1 MPRAILNSRYC
12 VANRRIV
19 RAVPHYIAERQDSPV
34 PKIDILFNRRIL
46 WRFIMIK
53 KIQKIF
59 ALTDS
64 GAKGLLSASFY
75 SALMPIAFILP
86 MMIVMLFAQG
96 VLEGGLRSPGFFIGA
111 IAVVSA
117 IMYVILYAAYNS
129 LYKET
134 YKESANLRIEIADIL
149 KSLPLSYFSK
159 HDISDLSQTILSDV
173 GAIEHALSH
182 AIPEAFG
189 MALYLLIIGATM
201 LGMNV
206 KLGLCIIIPILIS
219 FFLLLLS
226 KKMQMLETGKYHK
239 KLRETSEAFQEA
251 IELQQ
256 EIKSYGQAE
265 AVKQKLI
272 KEAQDGEKMHIP
284 VELAQALPT
293 TAANSILAFMIGLT
307 LVFGVPMLLNGEVSL
322 LFLLGYIIAAAKI
335 KDAVS
340 ALYMNLAEIMY
351 IDSRINRIKELRE
364 VKIQTGEKAELN
376 TYNIEFKDVE
386 FSYNSDRKIINGLSF
401 TAKQGQVTALV
412 GPSGCGKTSV
422 LRLMSRLYDYDKG
435 QILIDG
441 KDIAKID
448 TDSLFEKISIVFQDV
463 TLFNT
468 TVMENIRI
476 GNKNA
481 SDDEVKE
488 AARLANCSEFIEALP
503 DGYNTVIGENG
514 GKLSGGERQR
524 LSIARAFLKN
534 APIIILDEISASL
547 DVENEMKIQ
556 ESLNTL
562 IKNKTVVI
570 ISHRL
575 KSVENADK
583 IIVLDNGK
591 LNSEGTHKELMEKS
605 ALYRSMIEKSGL
617 TEVYTY

>member
-1 MPRAILNSRYC
+1 
-12 VANRRIV
+12 
-19 RAVPHYIAERQDSPV
+19 
-34 PKIDILFNRRIL
+34 
-46 WRFIMIK
+46 MIK
-53 KIQKIF
+53 KIQKMF
-59 ALTDS
+59 ALTES
-64 GAKGLLSASFY
+64 GAKGLLRASFY
-75 SALMPIAFILP
+75 STLQPAAFMLP

-96 VLEGGLRSPGFFIGA
+96 ILEDNLRPLKFFITG
-111 IAVVSA
+111 IVVVAA
-117 IMYVILYAAYNS
+117 IMYVILYATYNS

-159 HDISDLSQTILSDV
+159 HDISDLSQAILSDV
-173 GAIEHALSH
+173 GTIEHALSH

-189 MALYLLIIGATM
+189 MALYLLIIGAA
-201 LGMNV
+201 LFVMNP
-206 KLGLCIIIPILIS
+206 KLTLCIILPIVGSLC
-219 FFLLLLS
+219 LLLLS
-226 KKMQMLETGKYHK
+226 KKMQILETGKYHK
-239 KLRETSEAFQEA
+239 KLRETSEAFQEV

-256 EIKSYGQAE
+256 EIKSYGRTE
-265 AVKQKLI
+265 DVKQKLI
-272 KEAQDGEKMHIP
+272 KEVQDGEKMHIP

-293 TAANSILAFMIGLT
+293 ATATSILVFMIGFT
-307 LVFGVPMLLNGEVSL
+307 LLFGVPMLLNGEVSL

-340 ALYMNLAEIMY
+340 GLYMNLAEIMY
-351 IDSRINRIKELRE
+351 IDSRIKRIKELRE
-364 VKIQTGEKAELN
+364 VKIQSGEKAELK

-386 FSYNSDRKIINGLSF
+386 FSYNADRKVINGLSF
-401 TAKQGQVTALV
+401 TAKQGEVTALV

-448 TDSLFEKISIVFQDV
+448 TDSLFDKISIVFQDV
-463 TLFNT
+463 MLFNT

-481 SDDEVKE
+481 TDDEVKE
-488 AARLANCSEFIEALP
+488 AARLANCSEFIESLP

-514 GKLSGGERQR
+514 SKLSGGERQR

-591 LNSEGTHKELMEKS
+591 LNAEGTHKQLMENS
-605 ALYRSMIEKSGL
+605 ALYRSMIEKSGM

>member
-1 MPRAILNSRYC
+1 
-12 VANRRIV
+12 
-19 RAVPHYIAERQDSPV
+19 
-34 PKIDILFNRRIL
+34 
-46 WRFIMIK
+46 MIK
-53 KIQKIF
+53 KIQKMF
-59 ALTDS
+59 ALTES
-64 GAKGLLSASFY
+64 GAKGLLRASFY
-75 SALMPIAFILP
+75 STLQPAAFMLP

-96 VLEGGLRSPGFFIGA
+96 ILEDNLRPVKFFITGIVIVA
-111 IAVVSA
+111 A
-117 IMYVILYAAYNS
+117 IMYVILYATYNS

-159 HDISDLSQTILSDV
+159 HDISDLSQAILSDV
-173 GAIEHALSH
+173 GTIEHALSH

-189 MALYLLIIGATM
+189 MALYLLIIGAA
-201 LGMNV
+201 LFVMNH
-206 KLGLCIIIPILIS
+206 KLSLCIILPIVGSLC
-219 FFLLLLS
+219 LLLLS
-226 KKMQMLETGKYHK
+226 KKMQILETGKYHK
-239 KLRETSEAFQEA
+239 KLRETSEAFQEV

-256 EIKSYGQAE
+256 EIKSYGRTE
-265 AVKQKLI
+265 DVKQKLI
-272 KEAQDGEKMHIP
+272 KEVQDGEKMHIP

-293 TAANSILAFMIGLT
+293 ATATSILVFMIGFT
-307 LVFGVPMLLNGEVSL
+307 LLFGVPMLLNGEVSL

-340 ALYMNLAEIMY
+340 GLYMNLAEIMY
-351 IDSRINRIKELRE
+351 IDSRIKRIKELRE
-364 VKIQTGEKAELN
+364 VKIQSGEKAELK

-386 FSYNSDRKIINGLSF
+386 FSYNADRKVINGLSF
-401 TAKQGQVTALV
+401 TAKQGEVTALV

-448 TDSLFEKISIVFQDV
+448 TDSLFDKISIVFQDV
-463 TLFNT
+463 MLFNT

-481 SDDEVKE
+481 TDDEVKE
-488 AARLANCSEFIEALP
+488 AARLANCSEFIESLP

-514 GKLSGGERQR
+514 SKLSGGERQR

-591 LNSEGTHKELMEKS
+591 LNAEGTHKQLMENS
-605 ALYRSMIEKSGL
+605 ALYRSMIEKSGM

>member
-1 MPRAILNSRYC
+1 
-12 VANRRIV
+12 
-19 RAVPHYIAERQDSPV
+19 
-34 PKIDILFNRRIL
+34 
-46 WRFIMIK
+46 MIK
-53 KIQKIF
+53 KIQKMF
-59 ALTDS
+59 ALTES
-64 GAKGLLSASFY
+64 GAKGLLRASFY
-75 SALMPIAFILP
+75 STLQPAAFMLP

-96 VLEGGLRSPGFFIGA
+96 ILEDNLRPLKFFITGIVIVA
-111 IAVVSA
+111 A
-117 IMYVILYAAYNS
+117 IMYVILYATYNS

-159 HDISDLSQTILSDV
+159 HDISDLSQAILSDV
-173 GAIEHALSH
+173 GTIEHALSH

-189 MALYLLIIGATM
+189 MALYLLIIGAA
-201 LGMNV
+201 LFVMNP
-206 KLGLCIIIPILIS
+206 KLSLCIILPIVGSLC
-219 FFLLLLS
+219 LLLLS
-226 KKMQMLETGKYHK
+226 KKMQILETGKYHK
-239 KLRETSEAFQEA
+239 KLRETSEAFQEV

-256 EIKSYGQAE
+256 EIKSYGRTDD
-265 AVKQKLI
+265 VKQKLI
-272 KEAQDGEKMHIP
+272 KEVQDGEKMHIP

-293 TAANSILAFMIGLT
+293 TTANSILVFMIGFT
-307 LVFGVPMLLNGEVSL
+307 LLFGVPMLLNGEVSL

-340 ALYMNLAEIMY
+340 GLYMNLAEIMY
-351 IDSRINRIKELRE
+351 IDSRIKRIKELRE
-364 VKIQTGEKAELN
+364 VKIQTGEKAELK

-386 FSYNSDRKIINGLSF
+386 FSYNADRKVINGLSF
-401 TAKQGQVTALV
+401 TAKQGEVTALV

-448 TDSLFEKISIVFQDV
+448 TDSLFDKISIVFQDV
-463 TLFNT
+463 MLFNT

-481 SDDEVKE
+481 TDDEVKE
-488 AARLANCSEFIEALP
+488 AARLANCSEFIESLP
-503 DGYNTVIGENG
+503 DSYNTVIGENG
-514 GKLSGGERQR
+514 SKLSGGERQR

-591 LNSEGTHKELMEKS
+591 LNAEGTHKQLMENS
-605 ALYRSMIEKSGL
+605 ALYRSMIEKSGM

>member
-1 MPRAILNSRYC
+1 
-12 VANRRIV
+12 
-19 RAVPHYIAERQDSPV
+19 
-34 PKIDILFNRRIL
+34 
-46 WRFIMIK
+46 MIK
-53 KIQKIF
+53 KIQKMF
-59 ALTDS
+59 ALTES
-64 GAKGLLSASFY
+64 GAKGLLRASFY
-75 SALMPIAFILP
+75 STLQPAAFMLP

-96 VLEGGLRSPGFFIGA
+96 ILEDNLRPVKFFITGIVIVA
-111 IAVVSA
+111 A
-117 IMYVILYAAYNS
+117 IMYVILYATYNS

-159 HDISDLSQTILSDV
+159 HDISDLSQAILSDV
-173 GAIEHALSH
+173 GTIEHALSH

-189 MALYLLIIGATM
+189 MALYLLIIGAA
-201 LGMNV
+201 LFVMNP
-206 KLGLCIIIPILIS
+206 KLTLCIILPIVGSLC
-219 FFLLLLS
+219 LLLLS
-226 KKMQMLETGKYHK
+226 KKMQILETGKYHK
-239 KLRETSEAFQEA
+239 KLRETSEAFQEV

-256 EIKSYGQAE
+256 EIKSYGRTE
-265 AVKQKLI
+265 DVKQKLI
-272 KEAQDGEKMHIP
+272 KEVQDGEKMHIP

-293 TAANSILAFMIGLT
+293 ATATSILVFMIGFT
-307 LVFGVPMLLNGEVSL
+307 LLFGVPMLLNGEVSL

-340 ALYMNLAEIMY
+340 GLYMNLAEIMY
-351 IDSRINRIKELRE
+351 IDSRIKRIKELRE
-364 VKIQTGEKAELN
+364 VKIQSGEKAELK

-386 FSYNSDRKIINGLSF
+386 FSYNADRKVINGLSF
-401 TAKQGQVTALV
+401 TAKQGEVTALV

-448 TDSLFEKISIVFQDV
+448 TDSLFDKISIVFQDV
-463 TLFNT
+463 MLFNT

-481 SDDEVKE
+481 TDDEVKE
-488 AARLANCSEFIEALP
+488 AARLANCSEFIESLP

-514 GKLSGGERQR
+514 SKLSGGERQR

-591 LNSEGTHKELMEKS
+591 LNAEGTHKQLMENS
-605 ALYRSMIEKSGL
+605 ALYRSMIEKSGM

>member
-1 MPRAILNSRYC
+1 
-12 VANRRIV
+12 
-19 RAVPHYIAERQDSPV
+19 
-34 PKIDILFNRRIL
+34 
-46 WRFIMIK
+46 MIK
-53 KIQKIF
+53 KIQKMF
-59 ALTDS
+59 ALTES
-64 GAKGLLSASFY
+64 GAKGLLRASFY
-75 SALMPIAFILP
+75 STLQPAAFMLP

-96 VLEGGLRSPGFFIGA
+96 ILEDNLRPLKFFITG
-111 IAVVSA
+111 IVIVVA
-117 IMYVILYAAYNS
+117 IMYVILYATYNS

-159 HDISDLSQTILSDV
+159 HDISDLSQAILSDV
-173 GAIEHALSH
+173 GTIEHALSH

-189 MALYLLIIGATM
+189 MALYLLIIGAA
-201 LGMNV
+201 LFVMNP
-206 KLGLCIIIPILIS
+206 KLSLCIILPIIGSLC
-219 FFLLLLS
+219 LLLLS
-226 KKMQMLETGKYHK
+226 KKMQILETGKYHK
-239 KLRETSEAFQEA
+239 KLRETSEAFQEV

-256 EIKSYGQAE
+256 EIKSYGQTE
-265 AVKQKLI
+265 DVKQKLI
-272 KEAQDGEKMHIP
+272 KEVQDGEKMHIP

-293 TAANSILAFMIGLT
+293 ATATSILVFMIGFT
-307 LVFGVPMLLNGEVSL
+307 LLFGVPMLLNGEVSL

-340 ALYMNLAEIMY
+340 GLYMNLAEIMY
-351 IDSRINRIKELRE
+351 IDSRIKRIKELRE
-364 VKIQTGEKAELN
+364 VKIQTGEKAELK

-386 FSYNSDRKIINGLSF
+386 FSYNADRKVINGLSF
-401 TAKQGQVTALV
+401 TAKQGEVTALV

-448 TDSLFEKISIVFQDV
+448 TDSLFDKISIVFQDV
-463 TLFNT
+463 MLFNT

-481 SDDEVKE
+481 TDDEVKE
-488 AARLANCSEFIEALP
+488 AARLANCSEFIESLP

-514 GKLSGGERQR
+514 SKLSGGERQR

-591 LNSEGTHKELMEKS
+591 LNAEGTHNQLMENS
-605 ALYRSMIEKSGL
+605 ALYRSMIEKSGM

>member
-1 MPRAILNSRYC
+1 
-12 VANRRIV
+12 
-19 RAVPHYIAERQDSPV
+19 
-34 PKIDILFNRRIL
+34 
-46 WRFIMIK
+46 MIK
-53 KIQKIF
+53 KIQKMF
-59 ALTDS
+59 ALTES
-64 GAKGLLSASFY
+64 GAKGLLRASFY
-75 SALMPIAFILP
+75 STLQPAAFMLP

-96 VLEGGLRSPGFFIGA
+96 ILEDNLRPLKFFITGIVIVA
-111 IAVVSA
+111 A
-117 IMYVILYAAYNS
+117 IMYVILYATYNS

-149 KSLPLSYFSK
+149 KRLPLSYFSK
-159 HDISDLSQTILSDV
+159 HDISDLSQAILSDV
-173 GAIEHALSH
+173 GTIEHALSH

-189 MALYLLIIGATM
+189 MALYLLIIGAA
-201 LGMNV
+201 LFVMNP
-206 KLGLCIIIPILIS
+206 KLTLCIILPIVGSLC
-219 FFLLLLS
+219 LLLLS
-226 KKMQMLETGKYHK
+226 KKMQILETGKYHK
-239 KLRETSEAFQEA
+239 KLRETSEAFQEV

-256 EIKSYGQAE
+256 EIKSYGRTE
-265 AVKQKLI
+265 DVKQKLI
-272 KEAQDGEKMHIP
+272 KEVQDGEKMHIP

-293 TAANSILAFMIGLT
+293 ATATSILVFMIGFT
-307 LVFGVPMLLNGEVSL
+307 LLFGVPMLLNGEVSL

-340 ALYMNLAEIMY
+340 GLYMNLAEIMY
-351 IDSRINRIKELRE
+351 IDSRIKRIKELRE
-364 VKIQTGEKAELN
+364 VKIQSGEKAELK

-386 FSYNSDRKIINGLSF
+386 FSYNADRKVINGLSF
-401 TAKQGQVTALV
+401 TAKQGEVTALV

-448 TDSLFEKISIVFQDV
+448 TDSLFDKISIVFQDV
-463 TLFNT
+463 MLFNT

-481 SDDEVKE
+481 TDDEVKE
-488 AARLANCSEFIEALP
+488 AARLANCSEFIESLP

-514 GKLSGGERQR
+514 SKLSGGERQR

-591 LNSEGTHKELMEKS
+591 LNAEGTHKQLMENS
-605 ALYRSMIEKSGL
+605 ALYRSMIEKSGM

>member
-1 MPRAILNSRYC
+1 
-12 VANRRIV
+12 
-19 RAVPHYIAERQDSPV
+19 
-34 PKIDILFNRRIL
+34 
-46 WRFIMIK
+46 MIK

-189 MALYLLIIGATM
+189 MALYLLIIGAMM

-293 TAANSILAFMIGLT
+293 TTANSILAFMIGLT

-591 LNSEGTHKELMEKS
+591 LNSEGTHEELMEKS

>member
-1 MPRAILNSRYC
+1 
-12 VANRRIV
+12 
-19 RAVPHYIAERQDSPV
+19 
-34 PKIDILFNRRIL
+34 
-46 WRFIMIK
+46 MIK
-53 KIQKIF
+53 KIQKMF
-59 ALTDS
+59 ALTES
-64 GAKGLLSASFY
+64 GAKGLLRASFY
-75 SALMPIAFILP
+75 STLQPAAFMLP

-96 VLEGGLRSPGFFIGA
+96 ILEDNLRPLKFFITGIVIVA
-111 IAVVSA
+111 A
-117 IMYVILYAAYNS
+117 IMYVILYATYNS

-159 HDISDLSQTILSDV
+159 HDISDLSQAILSDV
-173 GAIEHALSH
+173 GTIEHALSH

-189 MALYLLIIGATM
+189 MALYLLIIGAA
-201 LGMNV
+201 LFVMNP
-206 KLGLCIIIPILIS
+206 KLSLCIILPIVGSLC
-219 FFLLLLS
+219 LLLLS
-226 KKMQMLETGKYHK
+226 KKMQILETGKYHK
-239 KLRETSEAFQEA
+239 KLRETSEAFQEV

-256 EIKSYGQAE
+256 EIKSYGRTDD
-265 AVKQKLI
+265 VKQKLI
-272 KEAQDGEKMHIP
+272 KEVQDGEKMHIP

-293 TAANSILAFMIGLT
+293 TTANSILVFMIGFT
-307 LVFGVPMLLNGEVSL
+307 LLFGVPMLLNGEVSL

-340 ALYMNLAEIMY
+340 GLYMNLAEIMY
-351 IDSRINRIKELRE
+351 IDSRIKRIKELRE
-364 VKIQTGEKAELN
+364 VKIQSGEKAELK

-386 FSYNSDRKIINGLSF
+386 FSYNADRKVINGLSF
-401 TAKQGQVTALV
+401 TAKQGEVTALV

-448 TDSLFEKISIVFQDV
+448 TDSLFDKISIVFQDV
-463 TLFNT
+463 MLFNT

-481 SDDEVKE
+481 TDDEVKE
-488 AARLANCSEFIEALP
+488 AARLANCSEFIESLP

-514 GKLSGGERQR
+514 SKLSGGERQR

-591 LNSEGTHKELMEKS
+591 LNAEGTHKQLMENS
-605 ALYRSMIEKSGL
+605 ALYRSMIEKSGM

>member
-1 MPRAILNSRYC
+1 
-12 VANRRIV
+12 
-19 RAVPHYIAERQDSPV
+19 
-34 PKIDILFNRRIL
+34 
-46 WRFIMIK
+46 MIK

-189 MALYLLIIGATM
+189 MALYLLIIGAMM

-293 TAANSILAFMIGLT
+293 TTANSILAFMIGLT
-307 LVFGVPMLLNGEVSL
+307 LIFGVPMLLNGEVSL

-503 DGYNTVIGENG
+503 DGYNTIIGENG

-591 LNSEGTHKELMEKS
+591 LNSEGTHEELMEKS

>member
-1 MPRAILNSRYC
+1 
-12 VANRRIV
+12 
-19 RAVPHYIAERQDSPV
+19 
-34 PKIDILFNRRIL
+34 
-46 WRFIMIK
+46 MIK
-53 KIQKIF
+53 KIQKMF

-64 GAKGLLSASFY
+64 GAKGLLKASFY
-75 SALMPIAFILP
+75 STLQPAAFMLP

-96 VLEGGLRSPGFFIGA
+96 ILEDNLRPLKFFITGIVIVA
-111 IAVVSA
+111 A
-117 IMYVILYAAYNS
+117 IMYVILYATYNS

-159 HDISDLSQTILSDV
+159 HDISDLSQAILSDV
-173 GAIEHALSH
+173 GTIEHALSH

-189 MALYLLIIGATM
+189 MALYLLIIGAA
-201 LGMNV
+201 LFVMNP
-206 KLGLCIIIPILIS
+206 KLTLCIILPIVGSLC
-219 FFLLLLS
+219 LLLLS
-226 KKMQMLETGKYHK
+226 KKMQILETGKYHK
-239 KLRETSEAFQEA
+239 KLRETSEAFQEV

-256 EIKSYGQAE
+256 EIKSYGRTE
-265 AVKQKLI
+265 DVKQKLI
-272 KEAQDGEKMHIP
+272 KEVQDGEKMHIP

-293 TAANSILAFMIGLT
+293 ATATSILVFMIGFT
-307 LVFGVPMLLNGEVSL
+307 LLFGVPMLLNGEVSL

-340 ALYMNLAEIMY
+340 GLYMNLAEIMY
-351 IDSRINRIKELRE
+351 IDSRIKRIKELRE
-364 VKIQTGEKAELN
+364 VKIQSGEKAELK

-386 FSYNSDRKIINGLSF
+386 FSYNADRKVINGLSF
-401 TAKQGQVTALV
+401 TAKQGEVTALV

-448 TDSLFEKISIVFQDV
+448 TDSLFDKISIVFQDV
-463 TLFNT
+463 MLFNT

-481 SDDEVKE
+481 TDDEVKE
-488 AARLANCSEFIEALP
+488 AARLANCSEFIESLP

-514 GKLSGGERQR
+514 SKLSGGERQR

-591 LNSEGTHKELMEKS
+591 LNAEGTHKQLMENS
-605 ALYRSMIEKSGL
+605 ALYRSMIEKSGM

>member
-1 MPRAILNSRYC
+1 
-12 VANRRIV
+12 
-19 RAVPHYIAERQDSPV
+19 
-34 PKIDILFNRRIL
+34 
-46 WRFIMIK
+46 MIK
-53 KIQKIF
+53 KIQKMF

-64 GAKGLLSASFY
+64 GAKGLLRASFY
-75 SALMPIAFILP
+75 STLQPAAFMLP

-96 VLEGGLRSPGFFIGA
+96 ILEDNLRPVKFFITGIVIVA
-111 IAVVSA
+111 A
-117 IMYVILYAAYNS
+117 IMYVILYATYNS

-159 HDISDLSQTILSDV
+159 HDISDLSQAILSDV
-173 GAIEHALSH
+173 GTIEHALSH

-189 MALYLLIIGATM
+189 MALYLLIIGAA
-201 LGMNV
+201 LFVMNP
-206 KLGLCIIIPILIS
+206 KLSLCIILPIVGSLC
-219 FFLLLLS
+219 LLLLS
-226 KKMQMLETGKYHK
+226 KKMQILETGKYHK
-239 KLRETSEAFQEA
+239 KLRETSEAFQEV

-256 EIKSYGQAE
+256 EIKSYGRTDD
-265 AVKQKLI
+265 VKQKLI
-272 KEAQDGEKMHIP
+272 KEVQDGEKMHIP

-293 TAANSILAFMIGLT
+293 TTANSILVFMIGFT
-307 LVFGVPMLLNGEVSL
+307 LLFGVPMLLNGEVSL

-340 ALYMNLAEIMY
+340 GLYMNLAEIMY
-351 IDSRINRIKELRE
+351 IDSRIKRIKELRE
-364 VKIQTGEKAELN
+364 VKIQSGEKAELK

-386 FSYNSDRKIINGLSF
+386 FSYNADRKVINGLSF
-401 TAKQGQVTALV
+401 TAKQGEVTALV

-448 TDSLFEKISIVFQDV
+448 TDSLFDKISIVFQDV
-463 TLFNT
+463 MLFNT

-481 SDDEVKE
+481 TDDEVKE
-488 AARLANCSEFIEALP
+488 AARLANCSEFIESLP

-514 GKLSGGERQR
+514 SKLSGGERQR

-591 LNSEGTHKELMEKS
+591 LNAEGTHKQLMENS
-605 ALYRSMIEKSGL
+605 ALYRSMIEKSGM

>member
-1 MPRAILNSRYC
+1 
-12 VANRRIV
+12 
-19 RAVPHYIAERQDSPV
+19 
-34 PKIDILFNRRIL
+34 
-46 WRFIMIK
+46 MIK
-53 KIQKIF
+53 KIQKMF
-59 ALTDS
+59 ALTES
-64 GAKGLLSASFY
+64 GAKGLLRASFY
-75 SALMPIAFILP
+75 STLQPAAFMLP

-96 VLEGGLRSPGFFIGA
+96 ILEDNLRPLKFFITGIVIVA
-111 IAVVSA
+111 A
-117 IMYVILYAAYNS
+117 IMYVILYATYNS

-159 HDISDLSQTILSDV
+159 HDISDLSQAILSDV
-173 GAIEHALSH
+173 GTIEHALSH

-189 MALYLLIIGATM
+189 MALYLLIIGAA
-201 LGMNV
+201 LFVMNP
-206 KLGLCIIIPILIS
+206 KLSLCIILPIVGSLC
-219 FFLLLLS
+219 LLLLS
-226 KKMQMLETGKYHK
+226 KKMQILETGKYHK
-239 KLRETSEAFQEA
+239 KLRETSEAFQEV

-256 EIKSYGQAE
+256 EIKSYGRTE
-265 AVKQKLI
+265 DVKQKLI
-272 KEAQDGEKMHIP
+272 KEVQDGEKMHIP

-293 TAANSILAFMIGLT
+293 ATATSILVFMIGFT
-307 LVFGVPMLLNGEVSL
+307 LLFGVPMLLNGEVSL

-335 KDAVS
+335 KDAVFG
-340 ALYMNLAEIMY
+340 LYINLAEIMY
-351 IDSRINRIKELRE
+351 IDSRIKRIKELRE
-364 VKIQTGEKAELN
+364 VKIQSGEKAELK

-386 FSYNSDRKIINGLSF
+386 FSYNADRKVINGLSF
-401 TAKQGQVTALV
+401 TAKQGEVTALV

-448 TDSLFEKISIVFQDV
+448 TDSLFDKISIVFQDV
-463 TLFNT
+463 MLFNT

-481 SDDEVKE
+481 TDDEVKE
-488 AARLANCSEFIEALP
+488 AARLANCSEFIESLP

-514 GKLSGGERQR
+514 SKLSGGERQR

-591 LNSEGTHKELMEKS
+591 LNAEGTHKQLMENS
-605 ALYRSMIEKSGL
+605 ALYRSMIEKSGM

>member
-1 MPRAILNSRYC
+1 
-12 VANRRIV
+12 
-19 RAVPHYIAERQDSPV
+19 
-34 PKIDILFNRRIL
+34 
-46 WRFIMIK
+46 MIK
-53 KIQKIF
+53 KIQKMF
-59 ALTDS
+59 ALTES
-64 GAKGLLSASFY
+64 GAKGLLRASFY
-75 SALMPIAFILP
+75 STLQPAAFMLP

-96 VLEGGLRSPGFFIGA
+96 ILEDNLRPLKFFITGIVIVA
-111 IAVVSA
+111 A
-117 IMYVILYAAYNS
+117 IMYVILYATYNS

-159 HDISDLSQTILSDV
+159 HDISDLSQAILSDV
-173 GAIEHALSH
+173 GTIEHALSH

-189 MALYLLIIGATM
+189 MALYLLIIGAA
-201 LGMNV
+201 LFVMNP
-206 KLGLCIIIPILIS
+206 KLSLCIILPIIGSLC
-219 FFLLLLS
+219 LLLLS
-226 KKMQMLETGKYHK
+226 KKMQILETGKYHK
-239 KLRETSEAFQEA
+239 KLRETSEAFQEV

-256 EIKSYGQAE
+256 EIKSYGRTE
-265 AVKQKLI
+265 DVKQKLI
-272 KEAQDGEKMHIP
+272 KEVQDGEKMHIP

-293 TAANSILAFMIGLT
+293 ATATSILVFMIGFT
-307 LVFGVPMLLNGEVSL
+307 LLFGVPMLLNGEVSL

-340 ALYMNLAEIMY
+340 GLYMNLAEIMY
-351 IDSRINRIKELRE
+351 IDSRIKRIKELRE
-364 VKIQTGEKAELN
+364 VKIQSGEKAELK

-386 FSYNSDRKIINGLSF
+386 FSYNADRKVINGLSF
-401 TAKQGQVTALV
+401 TAKQGEVTALV

-448 TDSLFEKISIVFQDV
+448 TDSLFDKISIVFQDV
-463 TLFNT
+463 MLFNT

-481 SDDEVKE
+481 TDDEVKE
-488 AARLANCSEFIEALP
+488 AARLANCSEFIESLP

-514 GKLSGGERQR
+514 SKLSGGERQR

-591 LNSEGTHKELMEKS
+591 LNAEGTHKQLMENS
-605 ALYRSMIEKSGL
+605 ALYRSMIEKSGM

>member
-1 MPRAILNSRYC
+1 
-12 VANRRIV
+12 
-19 RAVPHYIAERQDSPV
+19 
-34 PKIDILFNRRIL
+34 
-46 WRFIMIK
+46 MIK
-53 KIQKIF
+53 KIQKMF
-59 ALTDS
+59 ALTES
-64 GAKGLLSASFY
+64 GAKGLLRASFY
-75 SALMPIAFILP
+75 STLQPAAFMLP

-96 VLEGGLRSPGFFIGA
+96 ILEDNLRPLKFFITGIVIVA
-111 IAVVSA
+111 A
-117 IMYVILYAAYNS
+117 IMYVILYATYNS

-159 HDISDLSQTILSDV
+159 HDISDLSQAILSDV
-173 GAIEHALSH
+173 GTIEHALSH

-189 MALYLLIIGATM
+189 MALYLLIIGAA
-201 LGMNV
+201 LFVMNP
-206 KLGLCIIIPILIS
+206 KLTLCIILPIVGSLC
-219 FFLLLLS
+219 LLLLS
-226 KKMQMLETGKYHK
+226 KKMQILETGKYHK
-239 KLRETSEAFQEA
+239 KLRETSEAFQEV

-256 EIKSYGQAE
+256 EIKSYGRTE
-265 AVKQKLI
+265 DVKQKLI
-272 KEAQDGEKMHIP
+272 KEVQDGEKMHIP

-293 TAANSILAFMIGLT
+293 ATATSILVFMIGFT
-307 LVFGVPMLLNGEVSL
+307 LLFGVPMLLNGEVSL

-340 ALYMNLAEIMY
+340 GLYMNLAEIMY
-351 IDSRINRIKELRE
+351 IDSRIKRIKELRE
-364 VKIQTGEKAELN
+364 VKIQSGEKAELK

-386 FSYNSDRKIINGLSF
+386 FSYNADRKVINGLSF
-401 TAKQGQVTALV
+401 TAKQGEVTALV

-448 TDSLFEKISIVFQDV
+448 TDSLFDKISIVFQDV
-463 TLFNT
+463 MLFNT

-481 SDDEVKE
+481 TDDEVKE
-488 AARLANCSEFIEALP
+488 AARLANCSEFIESLP
-503 DGYNTVIGENG
+503 DSYNTVIGENG
-514 GKLSGGERQR
+514 SKLSGGERQR

-591 LNSEGTHKELMEKS
+591 LNAEGTHKQLMENS
-605 ALYRSMIEKSGL
+605 ALYRSMIEKSGM

>member
-1 MPRAILNSRYC
+1 
-12 VANRRIV
+12 
-19 RAVPHYIAERQDSPV
+19 
-34 PKIDILFNRRIL
+34 
-46 WRFIMIK
+46 MIK
-53 KIQKIF
+53 KIQKMF
-59 ALTDS
+59 ALTES
-64 GAKGLLSASFY
+64 GAKGLLRASFY
-75 SALMPIAFILP
+75 STLQPAAFMLP
-86 MMIVMLFAQG
+86 MMIVMLFTQG
-96 VLEGGLRSPGFFIGA
+96 ILEDNLRPLKFFITGIVIVA
-111 IAVVSA
+111 A
-117 IMYVILYAAYNS
+117 IMYVILYATYNS

-159 HDISDLSQTILSDV
+159 HDISDLSQAILSDV
-173 GAIEHALSH
+173 GTIEHALSH

-189 MALYLLIIGATM
+189 MALYLLIIGAA
-201 LGMNV
+201 LFVMNP
-206 KLGLCIIIPILIS
+206 KLTLCIILPIVGSLC
-219 FFLLLLS
+219 LLLLS
-226 KKMQMLETGKYHK
+226 KKMQILETGKYHK
-239 KLRETSEAFQEA
+239 KLRETSEAFQEV

-256 EIKSYGQAE
+256 EIKSYGRTE
-265 AVKQKLI
+265 DVKQKLI
-272 KEAQDGEKMHIP
+272 KEVQDGEKMHIP

-293 TAANSILAFMIGLT
+293 ATATSILVFMIGFT
-307 LVFGVPMLLNGEVSL
+307 LLFGVPMLLNGEVSL

-340 ALYMNLAEIMY
+340 GLYMNLAEIMY
-351 IDSRINRIKELRE
+351 IDSRIKRIKELRE
-364 VKIQTGEKAELN
+364 VKIQSGEKAELK

-386 FSYNSDRKIINGLSF
+386 FSYNADRKVINGLSF
-401 TAKQGQVTALV
+401 TAKQGEVTALV

-448 TDSLFEKISIVFQDV
+448 TDSLFDKISIVFQDV
-463 TLFNT
+463 MLFNT

-481 SDDEVKE
+481 TDDEVKE
-488 AARLANCSEFIEALP
+488 AARLANCSEFIESLP

-514 GKLSGGERQR
+514 SKLSGGERQR

-591 LNSEGTHKELMEKS
+591 LNAEGTHKQLMENS
-605 ALYRSMIEKSGL
+605 ALYRSMIEKSGM

>member
-1 MPRAILNSRYC
+1 
-12 VANRRIV
+12 
-19 RAVPHYIAERQDSPV
+19 
-34 PKIDILFNRRIL
+34 
-46 WRFIMIK
+46 MIK
-53 KIQKIF
+53 KIQKMF

-64 GAKGLLSASFY
+64 GAKGLLRASFY
-75 SALMPIAFILP
+75 STLQPAAFMLP

-96 VLEGGLRSPGFFIGA
+96 ILEDNLRPVKFFITGIVIVA
-111 IAVVSA
+111 A
-117 IMYVILYAAYNS
+117 IMYVILYATYNS

-159 HDISDLSQTILSDV
+159 HDISDLSQAILSDV
-173 GAIEHALSH
+173 GTIEHALSH

-189 MALYLLIIGATM
+189 MALYLLIIGAA
-201 LGMNV
+201 LFVMNP
-206 KLGLCIIIPILIS
+206 KLTLCIILPIVGSLC
-219 FFLLLLS
+219 LLLLS
-226 KKMQMLETGKYHK
+226 KKMQILETGKYHK
-239 KLRETSEAFQEA
+239 KLRETSEAFQEV

-256 EIKSYGQAE
+256 EIKSYGRTE
-265 AVKQKLI
+265 DVKQKLI
-272 KEAQDGEKMHIP
+272 KEVQDGEKMHIP

-293 TAANSILAFMIGLT
+293 ATATSILVFMIGFT
-307 LVFGVPMLLNGEVSL
+307 LLFGVPMLLNGEVSL

-340 ALYMNLAEIMY
+340 SLYMNLAEIMY
-351 IDSRINRIKELRE
+351 IDSRIKRIKELRE
-364 VKIQTGEKAELN
+364 VKLQSGEKAELK

-386 FSYNSDRKIINGLSF
+386 FSYNADRKVINGLSF
-401 TAKQGQVTALV
+401 TAKQGEVTALV

-448 TDSLFEKISIVFQDV
+448 TDSLFDKISIVFQDV
-463 TLFNT
+463 MLFNT

-481 SDDEVKE
+481 TDDEVKE
-488 AARLANCSEFIEALP
+488 AARLANCSEFIESLP

-514 GKLSGGERQR
+514 SKLSGGERQR

-591 LNSEGTHKELMEKS
+591 LNAEGTHKQLMENS
-605 ALYRSMIEKSGL
+605 ALYRSMIEKSGM

>member
-1 MPRAILNSRYC
+1 
-12 VANRRIV
+12 
-19 RAVPHYIAERQDSPV
+19 
-34 PKIDILFNRRIL
+34 
-46 WRFIMIK
+46 MIK
-53 KIQKIF
+53 KIQKMF
-59 ALTDS
+59 ALTES
-64 GAKGLLSASFY
+64 GAKGLLRASFY
-75 SALMPIAFILP
+75 STLQPAAFMLP

-96 VLEGGLRSPGFFIGA
+96 ILEDNLRPLKFFITGIVIVA
-111 IAVVSA
+111 A
-117 IMYVILYAAYNS
+117 IMYIILYATYNS

-159 HDISDLSQTILSDV
+159 HDISDLSQAILSDV
-173 GAIEHALSH
+173 GTIEHALSH

-189 MALYLLIIGATM
+189 MALYLLIIGAA
-201 LGMNV
+201 LFVMNP
-206 KLGLCIIIPILIS
+206 KLSLCIILPIIGSLC
-219 FFLLLLS
+219 LLLLS
-226 KKMQMLETGKYHK
+226 KKMQILETGKYHK
-239 KLRETSEAFQEA
+239 KLRETSEAFQEV

-256 EIKSYGQAE
+256 EIKSYGRTE
-265 AVKQKLI
+265 DVKQKLI
-272 KEAQDGEKMHIP
+272 KEVQDGEKMHIP

-293 TAANSILAFMIGLT
+293 ATATSILVFMIGFT
-307 LVFGVPMLLNGEVSL
+307 LLFGVPMLLNGEVSL

-340 ALYMNLAEIMY
+340 GLYMNLAEIMY
-351 IDSRINRIKELRE
+351 IDSRIKRIKELRE
-364 VKIQTGEKAELN
+364 VKIQSGEKAELK

-386 FSYNSDRKIINGLSF
+386 FSYNADRKVINGLSF
-401 TAKQGQVTALV
+401 TAKQGEVTALV

-448 TDSLFEKISIVFQDV
+448 TDSLFDKISIVFQDV
-463 TLFNT
+463 MLFNT

-481 SDDEVKE
+481 TDDEVKE
-488 AARLANCSEFIEALP
+488 AARLANCSEFIESLP

-514 GKLSGGERQR
+514 SKLSGGERQR

-591 LNSEGTHKELMEKS
+591 LNAEGTHKQLMENS
-605 ALYRSMIEKSGL
+605 ALYRSMIEKSGM

>member
-1 MPRAILNSRYC
+1 
-12 VANRRIV
+12 
-19 RAVPHYIAERQDSPV
+19 
-34 PKIDILFNRRIL
+34 
-46 WRFIMIK
+46 MIK

-86 MMIVMLFAQG
+86 MIIVMLFAQG

-189 MALYLLIIGATM
+189 MALYLLIIGAMM

-293 TAANSILAFMIGLT
+293 TTANSILAFMIGLT
-307 LVFGVPMLLNGEVSL
+307 LIFGVPMLLNGEVSL

-591 LNSEGTHKELMEKS
+591 LNSEGTHEELMEKS